1 MFLNIKSSIII
12 VFLLVAVF
20 LLSSLDF
27 TKEPVFVA
35 TETTSVA
42 EVLEQLG
49 DAELRHKPDLSIKGA
64 SAEKGADIVLRGI
77 TKDIKGGKTSK
88 QSQHFVCT
96 SCHNVEKEDPDLSIV
111 DPQARLLY
119 AKENGLP
126 FLQGTA
132 LYGAVN
138 RTSFYNGDY
147 DKKYGDL
154 VVKARNNLREAIQL
168 CAVECSQGRSL
179 KPWEM
184 ESVLAYLWTIDLK
197 MGDLNLSDQE
207 QSSINQPLANGQKD
221 EASIKLLKSKYLQAA
236 PATFINPP
244 ENRREGNAYKG
255 NPENGQLI
263 YELSCLHCHD
273 KQRYSFFELSD
284 AEDSYDFLAKHIP
297 RYTRYSVYQVG
308 RYGTSPLPGKRA
320 YMPLYPEEKMSRE
333 MMEDLRAFLEK
344 KN

>member
-12 VFLLVAVF
+12 ILLLVATF
-20 LLSSLDF
+20 LLSSLDV

-42 EVLEQLG
+42 EVLKQLG
-49 DAELRHKPDLSIKGA
+49 DTEVRHKPDFSIEGV
-64 SAEKGADIVLRGI
+64 SEEKGKDIVLKGI

-96 SCHNVEKEDPDLSIV
+96 SCHNVEKEDPDLSV
-111 DPQARLLY
+111 SDPQARLLY
-119 AKENGLP
+119 VKEKGLP

-179 KPWEM
+179 KRWEM

-197 MGDLNLSDQE
+197 MGDLNLSDKENTMINQYLADGAE
-207 QSSINQPLANGQKD
+207 NDSSIA
-221 EASIKLLKSKYLQAA
+221 LLKSKYLQAS

-244 ENRREGNAYKG
+244 ENRKEGNTYKG

-273 KQRYSFFELSD
+273 NQRYSFFELANS
-284 AEDSYDFLAKHIP
+284 EDSYDFLAKHFT

-320 YMPLYPEEKMSRE
+320 YMPQYPEEKMSRE

-344 KN
+344 

>member
-1 MFLNIKSSIII
+1 MRLTIII
-12 VFLLVAVF
+12 SLLGMATFV
-20 LLSSLDF
+20 LSSLNV
-27 TKEPVFVA
+27 TKAPVFVA
-35 TETTSVA
+35 SENSSIA
-42 EVLEQLG
+42 EVLEKLG
-49 DAELRHKPDLSIKGA
+49 DETLMPKPDFSIKGV
-64 SAEKGADIVLRGI
+64 SAEKGADLVLRGI
-77 TKDIKGGKTSK
+77 TKDVKGGKTSK

-96 SCHNVEKEDPDLSIV
+96 SCHNVEREDPNLSVV

-138 RTSFYNGDY
+138 RTNFYNGDY
-147 DKKYGDL
+147 EKKYGNL

-179 KPWEM
+179 KSWEM

-197 MGDLNLSDQE
+197 IGDLDLSTE
-207 QSSINQPLANGQKD
+207 ELTSVNQLLAGGETDTETVQ
-221 EASIKLLKSKYLQAA
+221 LLKSKYLQAA
-236 PATFINPP
+236 PATFIDPP
-244 ENRREGNAYKG
+244 KNRREGNGYQG

-273 KQRYSFFELSD
+273 NQRYSFFDLSKSAD
-284 AEDSYDFLAKHIP
+284 NFDFLAKHFTK
-297 RYTRYSVYQVG
+297 YTRYSVYQVG

-320 YMPLYPEEKMSRE
+320 YMPQYTEEKMSRE
-333 MMEDLRAFLEK
+333 MMEDLRAYLEK
-344 KN
+344 G